1 MIIFFFKLASDNLK
15 RNKISFYRRKNSTRS
30 LSSATTHDKLPIV
43 YVLVSFY
50 EDHLSIVFV
59 SFDVLA
65 CASAPLPLHLFLKK
79 SSSCGSCLPPLL
91 GNKTRRKQGLRRW
104 IYLKPHRC
112 VYISPLTT
120 EQFRSLHCQSLS
132 LSLYLSIYLSKAP
145 PPVSPEEVGLHIFS
159 ANRDQHKYFLTCV
172 HAES

>member
-30 LSSATTHDKLPIV
+30 LSSETTHDKMPIV

-79 SSSCGSCLPPLL
+79 SSSCGSCLLPLL

-104 IYLKPHRC
+104 GSIWNHTGVCTFLHSPQNNSALFTASLYL
-112 VYISPLTT
+112 Y
-120 EQFRSLHCQSLS
+120 LS
-132 LSLYLSIYLSKAP
+132 NYLSIYLSKA
-145 PPVSPEEVGLHIFS
+145 LKKLDCIF
-159 ANRDQHKYFLTCV
+159 FLPTEKHLSINTFSHRV
-172 HAES
+172 VVE